1 MTYLS
6 ICAIYLYDIHILLE
20 STGFVV
26 ANRDNFKKGSVE
38 MLLLHLLQIEDLYGY
53 QLSQLI
59 HKHSNGI
66 LKIPEGSMYP
76 TLYRLLDKGY
86 ITDYKKQVG
95 RRLTR
100 VYYHLEPQ
108 GQEYLSELLEDYT
121 KVTEGIQLLL
131 SYRGDDGGTQK

>member
-1 MTYLS
+1 M
-6 ICAIYLYDIHILLE
+6 
-20 STGFVV
+20 

-38 MLLLHLLQIEDLYGY
+38 MLILHLLQIEDLYGY

-59 HKHSNGI
+59 HQHSNGI

-76 TLYRLLDKGY
+76 TLYRLLEKGY

-95 RRLTR
+95 KRLTR

-108 GQEYLSELLEDYT
+108 GQKYLSELLDDYT
-121 KVTEGIQLLL
+121 KVNEGIRLLL
-131 SYRGDDGGTQK
+131 SYCGEDEGEEI